1 VRYVADIQT
10 DISKQNTSAGEMY
23 SAISVIGW

>member
-1 VRYVADIQT
+1 VADIQT

-23 SAISVIGW
+23 SAISVIGWW